1 MGQGR
6 ALNEVHLADLQPQ
19 LDVRVVG
26 HLLEDP
32 FLGIGQGYLLLGGL
46 FDFSWLLFGTFLLL
60 AGVQAVISGLDLIP
74 VLRPGE
80 LLGQLLDRLLGLG
93 NLRPLF
99 GDLLVSF
106 TE

>member
-1 MGQGR
+1 MGQGC
-6 ALNEVHLADLQPQ
+6 AFNEVHLADLQPQ

-26 HLLEDP
+26 HLREDQ
-32 FLGIGQGYLLLGGL
+32 FLGIGQGCLQLGGL
-46 FDFSWLLFGTFLLL
+46 LDFRWLLFGTLLLL
-60 AGVQAVISGLDLIP
+60 AGVQPVISGLDLIP

-80 LLGQLLDRLLGLG
+80 LLGQLLDLLLGLG
-93 NLRPLF
+93 NRRPLL